1 MRVQNHVGYIYQYE
15 NKQRHSRHSESE
27 ASSRSTRTFSK
38 LLAQITFGSARAQLQ
53 LTREASLTFG
63 LMTKAVDALE
73 VVIKH
78 MGIAACPECMTA
90 DQRQCTHA
98 MVHVSTGTCFY
109 CESVH
114 DMITEHGYDCPATAL
129 TRLSQTC
136 KTTAEARNPAQVQT
150 HIQTRQI
157 RKDQFNISED
167 ALEAWMENSRFDF
180 ESDYFDNIPD
190 HDPLE

>member
-1 MRVQNHVGYIYQYE
+1 MRCVQIRIVYIYQYE
-15 NKQRHSRHSESE
+15 NSEH
-27 ASSRSTRTFSK
+27 RSDTVDTARATHTLSFRS
-38 LLAQITFGSARAQLQ
+38 LLAQI
-53 LTREASLTFG
+53 TFG

-150 HIQTRQI
+150 HIQTRKS

-190 HDPLE
+190 YDPLE